1 MTWSLQQLLIPSSS
15 DINYLV
21 MDYLITN
28 GYPAAASKFA
38 VEANIQLRTDL
49 ESIQERVEIRTF
61 IHSGNI
67 QAAIEKI
74 NELNPQVR
82 TCSPLSSHF
91 TTSPP
96 VVMIIQSFMHHSY
109 YTLRGVADSQTSSVL
124 SMNNNHCLQSVL
136 HISHILSCASANK
149 IDQILDESPA
159 LHFALLRLQ
168 LIELIRTCTSTPDG
182 DISPALEFATAQLA
196 PRAPTNPQ
204 FLEDLERTLALLI
217 FPSDNLTPSLA
228 SLLDP
233 SLRKDIAQRVNE
245 AILQNQGARKEA
257 RLRNLVKLRA
267 FAEHKARDA
276 KKDIPDRLDI
286 GLLGD
291 NNDNTQS
298 RNNSNNAPNNGNSQ
312 NGSGDT
318 VMANNGDVDTMVA

>member
-1 MTWSLQQLLIPSSS
+1 MSRTPSTATPTWHQFERKIDEVKPSKT

-49 ESIQERVEIRTF
+49 ESIQERVEIRTS

-67 QAAIEKI
+67 QTAIEKI
-74 NELNPQVR
+74 NELNPQ
-82 TCSPLSSHF
+82 
-91 TTSPP
+91 
-96 VVMIIQSFMHHSY
+96 
-109 YTLRGVADSQTSSVL
+109 
-124 SMNNNHCLQSVL
+124 
-136 HISHILSCASANK
+136 
-149 IDQILDESPA
+149 ILDENPA

-168 LIELIRTCTSTPDG
+168 LVELIRTCTSTPDG
-182 DISPALEFATAQLA
+182 DISPALEFATTQLA

-217 FPSDNLTPSLA
+217 FPSDNLSPSLA
-228 SLLDP
+228 TLLDP

-245 AILQNQGARKEA
+245 AILQSQGARKEA

-267 FAEHKARDA
+267 FAENKARDA
-276 KKDIPDRLDI
+276 KKDIPDKLDI
-286 GLLGD
+286 GLVGD
-291 NNDNTQS
+291 GHD
-298 RNNSNNAPNNGNSQ
+298 SNPPSNMSNETANNGTSH

-318 VMANNGDVDTMVA
+318 MMVNNGDVDTMVA